1 MATPNEADLRAECCR
16 IGRALAAN
24 DWAPG
29 SSGNLS
35 ARLDA
40 RQFLITPS
48 GAALGELQ
56 PDDLLVLPFCDQQ
69 SEISTSGPRP
79 SSELPMHRESYRQ
92 RPALKAV
99 IHAHPP
105 YTVALSIIGYDFR
118 RAVVP
123 ETILTLGEVGVA
135 PYALPASEE
144 NALAIRELAPQHEAI
159 VLARHGTLTLG
170 DSLRQALWRLE
181 ALEGAAKIIHL
192 AQQLGE
198 VKDLPVAEIARLRHH
213 RQTLQG
219 H

>member
-1 MATPNEADLRAECCR
+1 MATPNEADLRTECCR

-69 SEISTSGPRP
+69 SEVSTSGPRP

-135 PYALPASEE
+135 PYSLPAAKRTPWQSASWRRNTKQSCSRGMEHS
-144 NALAIRELAPQHEAI
+144 RWAI
-159 VLARHGTLTLG
+159 VCGRRCGA
-170 DSLRQALWRLE
+170 WRRWK
-181 ALEGAAKIIHL
+181 GRRKSSTWRSSSAKL
-192 AQQLGE
+192 KTCQ
-198 VKDLPVAEIARLRHH
+198 
-213 RQTLQG
+213 
-219 H
+219 